1 MPSTSS
7 PLGEALRPDG
17 TLKDASEIVWSFDAD
32 DTLPFPQTS
41 GDPSGGSAPA
51 EAGLRRTTRISRPSR
66 RYIEELDPECVSS
79 SDAPTQPAAK
89 RKAPSDDPDPDRRV
103 SRKIVI
109 RLDSNSD
116 DDVTSVPPT
125 EVGEDDYESIQAMAD
140 ADNLAA
146 VSRTREER
154 TADVR
159 LIFSRDKKYIHPATG
174 KTLDGHWCK
183 ICRDDPSVKH
193 TAFFTGGI
201 STLRTHIAR
210 NHVHI
215 YRKRCKAFGIEPNAR
230 ALFRVRGEASMDK

>member
-7 PLGEALRPDG
+7 PIGEALRPDG
-17 TLKDASEIVWSFDAD
+17 TLKDASEIMWSFDAD
-32 DTLPFPQTS
+32 DSLPFPHAS

-51 EAGLRRTTRISRPSR
+51 EAGLRQTTRISRPSR
-66 RYIEELDPECVSS
+66 RYIEELNTECVSS
-79 SDAPTQPAAK
+79 TDAPTRLAAK
-89 RKAPSDDPDPDRRV
+89 RKAPSNDLDPNRRV

-116 DDVTSVPPT
+116 EDITSVPPT

-140 ADNLAA
+140 ADNLVHLPSLSRSYFSHLQQAA
-146 VSRTREER
+146 VFRTREER

-183 ICRDDPSVKH
+183 ICQ
-193 TAFFTGGI
+193 
-201 STLRTHIAR
+201 
-210 NHVHI
+210 
-215 YRKRCKAFGIEPNAR
+215 
-230 ALFRVRGEASMDK
+230 

>member
-1 MPSTSS
+1 
-7 PLGEALRPDG
+7 LGEALRPDG

-140 ADNLAA
+140 ADNLVCFPSPSCSYFSHLPQAA

-183 ICRDDPSVKH
+183 ICR
-193 TAFFTGGI
+193 
-201 STLRTHIAR
+201 
-210 NHVHI
+210 
-215 YRKRCKAFGIEPNAR
+215 
-230 ALFRVRGEASMDK
+230 